1 MHVHVLQFTS
11 VINLLFK
18 PHSVIQAILYVKI
31 CAIFLAQDSYVT
43 YVLYMIVFRY
53 DFASNRWLKEAT
65 TRRKIP
71 NTESCGFIP
80 MNGELYVLRS
90 AKVRVEAS
98 GPWRQ
103 LKKKLAMEFQVY
115 NPVTKKWRVLTTHP
129 PVDAPIDFRTAA
141 LCTVEL

>member
-1 MHVHVLQFTS
+1 M
-11 VINLLFK
+11 
-18 PHSVIQAILYVKI
+18 
-31 CAIFLAQDSYVT
+31 AQDSYVT